1 MKQKVSLRPM
11 LRGFPQ
17 PLILGLAGLIALAL
31 LVPAARTEGPLVYA
45 IKDARIITVTNG
57 TLAKGTVVFRDGLIE
72 AVGEQVKIPDDAR
85 IIAGSGLT
93 VYPGLIDAHTD
104 LVLEP
109 PAPAPARPSAS
120 GSSPPSAPAPVPQ
133 VKLGLNAD
141 RLVADQFRPDGSKLE
156 KARSVGITTA
166 LTIPRTGIFLG
177 QSALVN
183 LAGETP
189 TKMVVKSPVALHVKL
204 GQAEGFRVYP
214 GSLMGVMA
222 YVRQTLLDAQQYGL
236 EWNRYQHIK
245 RGVPRPE
252 PDKDLE
258 ALQPVMARELPVVF
272 MADEAK
278 EIQRVIKL
286 AEEFHLK
293 YAISGASEAYQ
304 VADLLRDKRVP
315 VLVSLNF
322 PTQPKE
328 ADPEADVPLRVLRLR
343 AEAPRTPAALYQA
356 GVRFAFASGA
366 MSDPKEFIKNAAKA
380 IKAGLPE
387 DEAIKALTINA
398 AEIFGVA
405 EQLGS
410 IEVGKIANFVV
421 TDGDV
426 FSDKTKINRLFI
438 DGRDIELKKADE
450 STKSASER

>member
-1 MKQKVSLRPM
+1 
-11 LRGFPQ
+11 
-17 PLILGLAGLIALAL
+17 
-31 LVPAARTEGPLVYA
+31 
-45 IKDARIITVTNG
+45 
-57 TLAKGTVVFRDGLIE
+57 
-72 AVGEQVKIPDDAR
+72 
-85 IIAGSGLT
+85 
-93 VYPGLIDAHTD
+93 
-104 LVLEP
+104 
-109 PAPAPARPSAS
+109 
-120 GSSPPSAPAPVPQ
+120 
-133 VKLGLNAD
+133 
-141 RLVADQFRPDGSKLE
+141 VADQFRPDGSKLE